1 MARKLIFLTC
11 LLSLPAGS
19 FAQSL
24 QELDQREAALMETWE
39 KMPLSVRRA
48 VFEKQRAEGFG
59 MYQERPSNVFK
70 PGEKLIA
77 YVEPV
82 GYGWKEGGNGTVQFG
97 FDVDFLIKSADG
109 KILTGQE
116 NFAKLAETSQRRNRE
131 FMVTL
136 TMSVSGA
143 PAGEYVLEYKLRD
156 IASDKSMVINL
167 PFTIAK

>member
-1 MARKLIFLTC
+1 MERVKFIAGRRGNGRMARKLIFLTC

-82 GYGWKEGGNGTVQFG
+82 GYGWKEAV
-97 FDVDFLIKSADG
+97 
-109 KILTGQE
+109 
-116 NFAKLAETSQRRNRE
+116 
-131 FMVTL
+131 
-136 TMSVSGA
+136 A
-143 PAGEYVLEYKLRD
+143 PARSSS
-156 IASDKSMVINL
+156 ASMSI
-167 PFTIAK
+167 F